1 MNIRI
6 DKTAGIRILELARFA
21 ECHGC
26 ELVDQNNEILIRSK
40 TKANTENTKLV
51 TLGVDFGLSLGNQIR
66 FVDKCVK

>member
-26 ELVDQNNEILIRSK
+26 ELVNRNKEILIRLK
-40 TKANTENTKLV
+40 RNANAGETEPVSLS
-51 TLGVDFGLSLGNQIR
+51 VDFGLPLKQSDLINRQ
-66 FVDKCVK
+66 FH